1 MNDYSFRN
9 YVAYVI
15 YAPLYLIGPI
25 LTFNDYISQTKYR
38 ASSIKK
44 PRTIWYALRFLL
56 TLLAMELVLYYNYIG
71 AISKAHLVW
80 SGYTAA

>member
-1 MNDYSFRN
+1 MSERDRILIPAAMNDYSFRN

-44 PRTIWYALRFLL
+44 PRTI
-56 TLLAMELVLYYNYIG
+56 
-71 AISKAHLVW
+71 
-80 SGYTAA
+80 